1 MIQTLTMTRPDD
13 WHLHL
18 RDGEALQAVA
28 KESWTVPEAVPFGVD
43 TLVPLRAGERVAWR
57 LEETRH

>member
-18 RDGEALQAVA
+18 RD
-28 KESWTVPEAVPFGVD
+28 AVPFGVD
-43 TLVPLRAGERVAWR
+43 TLVPLRAGEQVEWR
-57 LEETRH
+57 LEETRR